1 MPQTII
7 LKGQQHNFPAGTAGG
22 NMTLET
28 TNPASGSITYSH
40 TAQAP
45 TVVPLPGGTVFSCIL
60 PVNGHTLNVINNT
73 TSGLSC
79 LY

>member
-22 NMTLET
+22 NMTLQT
-28 TNPASGSITYSH
+28 TNPASGTITY
-40 TAQAP
+40 TLAANAP
-45 TVVPLPGGTVFSCIL
+45 AVAALPGGSVFTMVL
-60 PVNGHTLNVINNT
+60 PVNGNTLTVINNT

-79 LY
+79 VY